1 MAPASRARKRVHTW
15 AGHNAG
21 QSEGLQRGLSQP
33 APGGQVAK
41 ARIVSYRIT
50 MSFLRTLLLPI
61 IAVCLALGL
70 VPAAAQLPGQVP
82 HIRASLLAERPVQPG
97 ETVTL
102 AVLMQPDK
110 GWHGYWSNPGDAGL
124 PIALEWT
131 LPSGAGAGQLAFPV
145 PQTLLVQ
152 GLMNHVY
159 EHDYAVLVPVTVPKN
174 AAPGS
179 TLPISAKAQWLACTD
194 TICVPEEAR
203 LEGTIIVGTG
213 TVGSGAADPRFD
225 GWRAALPAPLD
236 RKGSFAPSANGWRIA
251 VPFPASAAI
260 GAAHFFIQS
269 EGVIDYAARQA
280 FSRSGDT
287 LIIELA
293 RAAFPAPEAPGTLAG
308 VLSLGTG
315 PKGESLGGIALS
327 AAPGVVPPA
336 GTPLGQ
342 ADAPAPFSV
351 VTLALAVLGALA
363 GGLILNI
370 MPCVFP
376 ILSLKAMALAR
387 AGSHSAKAEGLAYTA
402 GVMLACMALGAA
414 MLALRAAGT
423 QVGWAFQL
431 QDPGVVALLLLL
443 ATAITANF
451 AGLYELPGLSLE
463 SGPGA
468 AKSGWVGAF
477 GTGLLAAFVA
487 TPCTGPFMAAAV
499 GAALILPAWAAMA
512 VFAALGFGLALPF
525 LLLGFIPAL
534 RRLIPRPGAWMER
547 FRHAMA
553 IPMGLTVLA
562 LGWLAWRLGG
572 PAYAAGAIALAVLV
586 VGLLIAIGRTQRR
599 GVSSARWALPGGVG
613 LAVLALVAV
622 PQLATAGAGGAVE
635 AGLLDAKPFSEA
647 ALAEARQAGKPVFAY
662 FTADWCLT
670 CKVNESVA
678 IERETTRDAF
688 RKAGVV
694 VLVGD
699 WTRRDPKITNF
710 LSAQGAAGVPLYL
723 WYPKNAAT
731 PQQLPQVL
739 SADLMAGLPGPA

>member
-1 MAPASRARKRVHTW
+1 
-15 AGHNAG
+15 
-21 QSEGLQRGLSQP
+21 
-33 APGGQVAK
+33 
-41 ARIVSYRIT
+41 
-50 MSFLRTLLLPI
+50 MSFSRILQNSRILPKI
-61 IAVCLALGL
+61 ILALITALCLTLAAGT
-70 VPAAAQLPGQVP
+70 AAAQTA
-82 HIRASLLAERPVQPG
+82 HIRASLVAERPAQPG
-97 ETVTL
+97 ETITL

-124 PIALEWT
+124 PITLEWA
-131 LPSGAGAGQLAFPV
+131 LPQGAGTGPIEFPV

-159 EHDYAVLVPVTVPKN
+159 EHDYAVLVPFSVPKD
-174 AAPGS
+174 AKPGS
-179 TLPISAKAQWLACTD
+179 TLPITAKANWLACTEA
-194 TICVPEEAR
+194 ICVPEEAQ
-203 LEGTIIVGTG
+203 LEGTV
-213 TVGSGAADPRFD
+213 TVGNGAADARFD
-225 GWRAALPAPLD
+225 GWRASLPAPLD
-236 RKGSFAPSANGWRIA
+236 RQGTFAASPNGWRIA

-260 GAAHFFIQS
+260 GQPHFFIQS
-269 EGVIDYAARQA
+269 EGVSDYAKPQA

-308 VLSLGTG
+308 VLSLGSG
-315 PKGESLGGIALS
+315 PNGESLGGIALN

-336 GTPLGQ
+336 GTPLGKT
-342 ADAPAPFSV
+342 DAPAPFSV
-351 VTLALAVLGALA
+351 TALVVAILGAMA
-363 GGLILNI
+363 GGLILNV

-387 AGSHSAKAEGLAYTA
+387 AGSDSAKAEGVAYTA

-443 ATAITANF
+443 AVAITANF
-451 AGLYELPGLSLE
+451 AGLYELPGLSIE
-463 SGPGA
+463 SSSGT
-468 AKSGWVGAF
+468 AKGGLARNNWTGAF

-499 GAALILPAWAAMA
+499 GAALVLPAWAAMA

-525 LLLGFIPAL
+525 LLLGFVPAL
-534 RRLIPRPGAWMER
+534 RRLLPKPGAWMER
-547 FRHAMA
+547 FRRAMA
-553 IPMGLTVLA
+553 VPMGLTVLA

-586 VGLLIAIGRTQRR
+586 VMLLIAIGKAQRQ
-599 GVSSARWALPGGVG
+599 GLGSARWALPGGIA
-613 LAVLALVAV
+613 LAALALAAA
-622 PQLATAGAGGAVE
+622 PRLAAEGPGGAVE

-647 ALAEARQAGKPVFAY
+647 ALAQARAAGKPVFAY

-670 CKVNESVA
+670 CKVNENVA
-678 IERETTRDAF
+678 IERETTREAF

-699 WTRRDPKITNF
+699 WTRRDPKITSF

-723 WYPKNAAT
+723 WYPAKAAE
-731 PQQLPQVL
+731 PQKLPQVL
-739 SADLMAGLPGPA
+739 SADYMAGLPGNIK

>member
-1 MAPASRARKRVHTW
+1 MQILK
-15 AGHNAG
+15 
-21 QSEGLQRGLSQP
+21 
-33 APGGQVAK
+33 
-41 ARIVSYRIT
+41 
-50 MSFLRTLLLPI
+50 TLTCAL
-61 IAVCLALGL
+61 IALWLALTPG
-70 VPAAAQLPGQVP
+70 VASAQLKQGPP
-82 HIRASLLAERPVQPG
+82 HIRASLIAERPVQPG

-102 AVLMQPDK
+102 AVLMQPEK

-124 PIALEWT
+124 PITLEWT
-131 LPSGAGAGQLAFPV
+131 LPDGAGAGELAFPV

-159 EHDYAVLVPVTVPKN
+159 EHDYAVLVPFTVPKD
-174 AAPGS
+174 ARPGTS
-179 TLPISAKAQWLACTD
+179 LPITASANWLACTEA
-194 TICVPEEAR
+194 ICVPDQGK
-203 LEGTIIVGTG
+203 LEGTVM
-213 TVGSGAADPRFD
+213 VGSGSADARFE

-236 RKGSFAPSANGWRIA
+236 RQGTFAASPTGWRIA
-251 VPFPASAAI
+251 VPFPAGAAI
-260 GAAHFFIQS
+260 GSPHFFIQS
-269 EGVIDYAARQA
+269 EGVADYAKPQA

-293 RAAFPAPEAPGTLAG
+293 RAAFPAPEAPATLAG
-308 VLSLGTG
+308 VLSLGNG
-315 PKGESLGGIALS
+315 PGGESLGGIALT
-327 AAPGVVPPA
+327 AAPGTVPPA
-336 GTPLGQ
+336 GTPVGK
-342 ADAPAPFSV
+342 ADGPVPFSAA
-351 VTLALAVLGALA
+351 TLALAILGALA
-363 GGLILNI
+363 GGLILNV

-387 AGSHSAKAEGLAYTA
+387 AGSHDAHVEGMAYTA
-402 GVMLACMALGAA
+402 GVMLACMGLGAA

-499 GAALILPAWAAMA
+499 GAALVLPAWAAMA

-547 FRHAMA
+547 FRRAMA
-553 IPMGLTVLA
+553 VPMGMTVLA
-562 LGWLAWRLGG
+562 LAWLAWRLGG

-586 VGLLIAIGRTQRR
+586 VVLLIAIGRTQRK
-599 GVSSARWALPGGVG
+599 GLSSARWALPGSVVLAALA
-613 LAVLALVAV
+613 LAVA
-622 PQLATAGAGGAVE
+622 PRLATAGPGGAVE

-699 WTRRDPKITNF
+699 WTRRDPKITGF

-723 WYPKNAAT
+723 YYPAKAPA
-731 PQQLPQVL
+731 PQKLPQVL
-739 SADLMAGLPGPA
+739 SADFMAALPGG

>member
-1 MAPASRARKRVHTW
+1 MSILRILALLVTPFFLALGAAPASA
-15 AGHNAG
+15 
-21 QSEGLQRGLSQP
+21 ESQ
-33 APGGQVAK
+33 
-41 ARIVSYRIT
+41 
-50 MSFLRTLLLPI
+50 
-61 IAVCLALGL
+61 
-70 VPAAAQLPGQVP
+70 
-82 HIRASLLAERPVQPG
+82 HIRASLLAERSAQPG
-97 ETVTL
+97 ETITL

-110 GWHGYWSNPGDAGL
+110 GWHGYWTNPGDAGL
-124 PIALEWT
+124 PIALEWK
-131 LPSGAGAGQLAFPV
+131 LPSGAGTGPLEFPV
-145 PQTLLVQ
+145 PQTLLVS

-159 EHDYAVLVPVTVPKN
+159 EHDYAVLVPFFVPKD
-174 AAPGS
+174 AKAGT
-179 TLPISAKAQWLACTD
+179 TLPITANAQWLACTEA
-194 TICVPEEAR
+194 ICVPEEAR
-203 LEGTIIVGTG
+203 LEGTV
-213 TVGSGAADPRFD
+213 TVSGAAGSGPADARFE

-236 RKGSFAPSANGWRIA
+236 RQGTFAAGPAGWRIA
-251 VPFPASAAI
+251 VPFPAGAAI
-260 GAAHFFIQS
+260 GEPHFFIESQ
-269 EGVIDYAARQA
+269 GVADYAKPQA

-293 RAAFPAPEAPGTLAG
+293 RAAFPAPEAPATLAG

-315 PKGESLGGIALS
+315 PKGESLGGIAFS

-336 GTPLGQ
+336 GTPLGK
-342 ADAPAPFSV
+342 ADAPVPFSAA
-351 VTLALAVLGALA
+351 TLAFAILGALL
-363 GGLILNI
+363 GGLILNV

-387 AGSHSAKAEGLAYTA
+387 SGSDHAKVEGVAYTA
-402 GVMLACMALGAA
+402 GVMLACMGLGAA

-443 ATAITANF
+443 AVAITANF
-451 AGLYELPGLSLE
+451 AGFYELPGLTIE
-463 SGPGA
+463 SGSGGS
-468 AKSGWVGAF
+468 KSGWAGSF

-499 GAALILPAWAAMA
+499 GAALVLPAWAAMA

-534 RRLIPRPGAWMER
+534 RRLIPRPGAWMVR

-553 IPMGLTVLA
+553 VPMGLTVLA
-562 LGWLAWRLGG
+562 LCWLAWRLGG

-586 VGLLIAIGRTQRR
+586 VGLLIAIGRAQRQ
-599 GVSSARWALPGGVG
+599 GLGTMRWALPGSV
-613 LAVLALVAV
+613 VLAA
-622 PQLATAGAGGAVE
+622 LALAATPRLAAEGPGGAVE
-635 AGLLDAKPFSEA
+635 AGLLDAKPFSET
-647 ALAEARQAGKPVFAY
+647 ALAEARKSGKPVFAY

-670 CKVNESVA
+670 CKVNENVA

-699 WTRRDPKITNF
+699 WTRRDPKITSF

-723 WYPKNAAT
+723 WYPAGAPA
-731 PQQLPQVL
+731 PQKLPQVL
-739 SADLMAGLPGPA
+739 SADFMAGLPGG

>member
-1 MAPASRARKRVHTW
+1 
-15 AGHNAG
+15 
-21 QSEGLQRGLSQP
+21 
-33 APGGQVAK
+33 
-41 ARIVSYRIT
+41 
-50 MSFLRTLLLPI
+50 MSILRTLLRLITAACPG
-61 IAVCLALGL
+61 LALALALALTLGAL
-70 VPAAAQLPGQVP
+70 PAAAQVPGQVP
-82 HIRASLLAERPVQPG
+82 HIRASLIAERPVQPG

-124 PIALEWT
+124 PIMLKWT
-131 LPSGAGAGQLAFPV
+131 LPSGAGAGPLAFPV

-159 EHDYAVLVPVTVPKN
+159 EHDFAVLVPVTVPKN
-174 AAPGS
+174 AVPGS

-194 TICVPEEAR
+194 AICVPEEAR
-203 LEGTIIVGTG
+203 LEGTI
-213 TVGSGAADPRFD
+213 TVGAGAADPRFD

-236 RKGSFAPSANGWRIA
+236 QKGSFAAAPNGWRIA

-260 GAAHFFIQS
+260 GAPHFFIQS
-269 EGVIDYAARQA
+269 EGVIDYAKPQS

-293 RAAFPAPEAPGTLAG
+293 RAAFPAPEAPGMLAG

-336 GTPLGQ
+336 GTPLGK
-342 ADAPAPFSV
+342 ADAPAPFSAM
-351 VTLALAVLGALA
+351 TLALAVLGALV
-363 GGLILNI
+363 GGLILNV

-402 GVMLACMALGAA
+402 GVMLACMGLGAA

-463 SGPGA
+463 SGPGGA
-468 AKSGWVGAF
+468 TGGWTGAF

-499 GAALILPAWAAMA
+499 GAALVLPAWAALA
-512 VFAALGFGLALPF
+512 VFAALGLGLALPF
-525 LLLGFIPAL
+525 LLLGFVPAL
-534 RRLIPRPGAWMER
+534 RRLLPKPGAWMER
-547 FRHAMA
+547 FRRAMA
-553 IPMGLTVLA
+553 VPMGLTVLA

-586 VGLLIAIGRTQRR
+586 AGLLIAIGRAQRQ
-599 GVSSARWALPGGVG
+599 GLGTARWALPGGLV
-613 LAVLALVAV
+613 LAALALVV
-622 PQLATAGAGGAVE
+622 TPRLAAQGPGGALE

-647 ALAEARQAGKPVFAY
+647 ALAQARKSGKPVFAY

-678 IERETTRDAF
+678 IERETTREAF

-699 WTRRDPKITNF
+699 WTRRDPKISSF
-710 LSAQGAAGVPLYL
+710 LAARGAAGVPLYL
-723 WYPKNAAT
+723 WYPAKAT
-731 PQQLPQVL
+731 APQQLPQVL
-739 SADLMAGLPGPA
+739 SADLMAGLPGAS